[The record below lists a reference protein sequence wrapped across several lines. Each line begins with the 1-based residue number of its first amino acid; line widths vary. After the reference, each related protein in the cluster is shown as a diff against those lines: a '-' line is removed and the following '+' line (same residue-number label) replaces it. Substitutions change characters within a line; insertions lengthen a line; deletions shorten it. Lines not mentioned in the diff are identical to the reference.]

1 MSSLKINK
9 KNIIGKTEG
18 LMTDYYEVV
27 KKLGQGTYGK
37 VYSVKNKTTGEIR
50 ACKQLSKHMIQDKT
64 QFQTEIEI
72 MITLTHPNILKLY
85 EVFEDERY
93 YYLIIEK
100 CNGGELFKKIKKKIS
115 EGKLY
120 SEKDIAKIFEQ
131 FISAIAYCHANGICH
146 RDLKPENILFLK
158 EGSEENN
165 PIKVIDFGVGGL
177 FKESNSKMKI
187 RVGSAYYMAPEVIKG
202 KYNEKEISF
211 AIFDKS
217 SSNLPVCTSAN
228 PISITINKIQN
239 SNNTF

>member
-1 MSSLKINK
+1 MYSLKINK

-37 VYSVKNKTTGEIR
+37 VYSVKNKTTGQIR

-100 CNGGELFKKIKKKIS
+100 CNGGELFEKIQKKIS

-146 RDLKPENILFLK
+146 RDLKPENILF
-158 EGSEENN
+158 
-165 PIKVIDFGVGGL
+165 
-177 FKESNSKMKI
+177 
-187 RVGSAYYMAPEVIKG
+187 
-202 KYNEKEISF
+202 
-211 AIFDKS
+211 
-217 SSNLPVCTSAN
+217 
-228 PISITINKIQN
+228 
-239 SNNTF
+239 